1 MIVVN
6 VKSGESIDKAIRRYR
21 RKYRDVGVRKELMER
36 KQYTKP
42 SVKKRHE
49 LLKAVYRE
57 KKLQE
62 LEY

>member
-1 MIVVN
+1 MIIVN

-21 RKYRDVGVRKELMER
+21 RKYRDVGVRKALMDR
-36 KQYTKP
+36 RQHTKP